1 MAKRLVKI
9 AKKLN
14 VGTSTIVE
22 FLRSNG
28 YEIQNKPTSKVSD
41 EMFDLLQANFI
52 KSIEIKEEQIVKE
65 STNNPNEIEV
75 WSPIGFEGNWL
86 TADTSNLEDILPSWY
101 RKREE
106 TGDDDKDYEEFLSR
120 LKRQHAI
127 ETGVVEK
134 LYDLKEGITQ
144 TFIKEGFV
152 ESYLQHGDTNIS
164 PKKLMAYLQ
173 DHFDAID
180 FIFDLVKNNRPLT
193 KSFIKEL
200 HHLLTQNQDTTDA
213 IDSLG
218 NIVQVPLLKGEFK
231 KQPNNPQRL
240 DGKLY
245 MYCPPI
251 HVESEMD
258 KLISIY
264 TDLVSKEINP
274 IVISAWVHHAFTQIH
289 PFQDGNGRVARLL
302 ASLILIKSEL
312 FPFTVKRDEKKN
324 YISYLEEADKGNP
337 INLVKLFSQQQ
348 KRSIEGILNWKS
360 EAELNFSSLKDAAQV
375 LSKKMDDWE
384 EKKQAKRQNRIKKNR
399 DAIFDFAFEIINV
412 IKDELFEFIP
422 YEKAKIGIKS
432 VLPGDQ
438 IDYYFTRQIVQYA
451 KMHHYFFNKNLPRG
465 WFRYKFELKGGIEY
479 DFVISIHHYS
489 YDDAVMAIGGF
500 LEFNESQKSKKE
512 YNVEDSSFIP
522 IKIEPYTISLEGD
535 AQDLKKNI
543 QAYIRDLITLAISNI
558 ASELT

>member
-1 MAKRLVKI
+1 MAKKLVKI
-9 AKKLN
+9 AKELN
-14 VGTSTIVE
+14 VGTSTIVDY
-22 FLRSNG
+22 LRSNG
-28 YEIQNKPTSKVSD
+28 YEIDNKPTSKVSA

-65 STNNPNEIEV
+65 STNNPYEIEV

-106 TGDDDKDYEEFLSR
+106 IGDYDKDYEEFLSR

-164 PKKLMAYLQ
+164 PKKLMSYLQ

-213 IDSLG
+213 INSLG

-231 KQPNNPQRL
+231 NQPNNPQRQ

-264 TDLVSKEINP
+264 DGLVSKEINP

-302 ASLILIKSEL
+302 ASLILIKSGL
-312 FPFTVKRDEKKN
+312 FPFTVKRDEKKK
-324 YISYLEEADKGNP
+324 YISYLEEADSGIP

-360 EAELNFSSLKDAAQV
+360 ETQLNFSSLKDAAQV

-384 EKKQAKRQNRIKKNR
+384 EKKQAKLQKLIKKNR
-399 DAIFDFAFEIINV
+399 DSIFDFAFEIINV
-412 IKDELFEFIP
+412 IKEELFEFIP

-432 VLPGDQ
+432 VLPGDP

-451 KMHHYFFNKNLPRG
+451 KMHNYFFNKNLPRG

-489 YDDAVMAIGGF
+489 YDDAIMAIGGF
-500 LEFNESQKSKKE
+500 LEFNESQRSKKE
-512 YNVEDSSFIP
+512 YTVEDSSFIP

-543 QAYIRDLITLAISNI
+543 QAYIRDLVTLAISNI